1 MVVKMTNTQVNYG
14 TVKNGKFTENDP
26 IVYAGE
32 RVSLTRASKRL
43 KAVIKDVDSIVILAV
58 KTFEQRYEI
67 SPDVI
72 VEHGKIIDPE
82 NAFIGLVTGS
92 ED

>member
-14 TVKNGKFTENDP
+14 TVKNGKFTENES
-26 IVYAGE
+26 IIYAGE
-32 RVSLTRASKRL
+32 RVSLTKASKRL
-43 KAVIKDVDSIVILAV
+43 KAVIKDVDSIVILMV

-72 VEHGKIIDPE
+72 IEHGKVIETEFAPII
-82 NAFIGLVTGS
+82 NATES
-92 ED
+92 EE

>member
-14 TVKNGKFTENDP
+14 TVKNGKFTESEP
-26 IVYAGE
+26 IIYAGE

-67 SPDVI
+67 SPVI
-72 VEHGKIIDPE
+72 IIEHGKVIETE
-82 NAFIGLVTGS
+82 NAPIINATES

>member
-26 IVYAGE
+26 IIYAGE
-32 RVSLTRASKRL
+32 RVSFTKASKRL

-67 SPDVI
+67 DPSVI
-72 VEHGKIIDPE
+72 TFNGKVIDPE
-82 NAFIGLVTGS
+82 NTPINSATES
-92 ED
+92 EE

>member
-1 MVVKMTNTQVNYG
+1 MVVRMTNTRVNYG
-14 TVKNGKFTENDP
+14 TVKNGKFTESEP
-26 IVYAGE
+26 IIYGGE

-43 KAVIKDVDSIVILAV
+43 KAVTKDVDSIVILAV

-72 VEHGKIIDPE
+72 IEHGKVIETE
-82 NAFIGLVTGS
+82 NAPIINATES
-92 ED
+92 EV